1 MPQGFVENVI
11 KKEDHTMKFDLFL
24 SLLLGWVCVA
34 LSIGVIWSI
43 ASLDR
48 DVRNDFSSQ
57 D

>member
-1 MPQGFVENVI
+1 
-11 KKEDHTMKFDLFL
+11 MKFDLFL